1 MNTIVWLFIHV
12 TIQNNKYLEK
22 NIMSNNEIWLTYIRF
37 PNYNKLKNKTYH
49 TISTVLKSNL
59 IFVIKTYIYILVH
72 TPRFSNNKNVNIIFN
87 LDQAKVKRFENQGTW
102 MSFGARILKG
112 LNKIAKNGS
121 NGHLC
126 MREENLNVNY
136 HKCQ

>member
-1 MNTIVWLFIHV
+1 
-12 TIQNNKYLEK
+12 
-22 NIMSNNEIWLTYIRF
+22 
-37 PNYNKLKNKTYH
+37 
-49 TISTVLKSNL
+49 
-59 IFVIKTYIYILVH
+59 
-72 TPRFSNNKNVNIIFN
+72 
-87 LDQAKVKRFENQGTW
+87 